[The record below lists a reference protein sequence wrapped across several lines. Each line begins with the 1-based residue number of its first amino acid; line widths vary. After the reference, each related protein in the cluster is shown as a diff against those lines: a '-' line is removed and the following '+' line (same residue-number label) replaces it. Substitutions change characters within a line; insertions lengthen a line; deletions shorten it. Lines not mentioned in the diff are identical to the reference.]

1 MWSVNRFWHE
11 KHFSWKIIHKMR
23 WRSVF
28 RPFSKKLKF
37 CILSIYSLMFY
48 TVYFYCMPSW
58 GLLKYIEIKLQRSRT
73 SLPALFST
81 WFLKI
86 IIFLVIFCKLTNF
99 HCLVAFT
106 SWDIGQGCDAI
117 NFEINLI
124 FLIKPFFIHD
134 EKVNIK
140 I

>member
-1 MWSVNRFWHE
+1 MKAVRQWNVVSWFLHE

-28 RPFSKKLKF
+28 RPFSKKSKL

-58 GLLKYIEIKLQRSRT
+58 GLLKYIEIKLQRSGS
-73 SLPALFST
+73 SLPVLFST

-86 IIFLVIFCKLTNF
+86 SISLVIFYKLINF

-106 SWDIGQGCDAI
+106 SWDIGQHMYFDCLLTRLWRHKFW
-117 NFEINLI
+117 N
-124 FLIKPFFIHD
+124 
-134 EKVNIK
+134 
-140 I
+140 